1 MHAEAEEQVNA
12 SEPVRQAL
20 QLIRAIRD
28 SRVPDLL
35 AVVHPDVTCEPL
47 LRPGLTLY
55 HGYEDMARFT
65 DDMHAVHG
73 RYQIE
78 IGTITE
84 YPGPEVVLHSTIV
97 PEPARSTLNKIRA
110 VIRSVVPPE
119 ATETISYRIPA
130 FRHKEV
136 LVWLAA
142 FSDHCSLFPTAAVI
156 ANTFSSGSGMRWP
169 R

>member
-1 MHAEAEEQVNA
+1 MHAEEEEQANA

-65 DDMHAVHG
+65 ADMHAVHG

-84 YPGPEVVLHSTIV
+84 HPGPEVVLHTTIV
-97 PEPARSTLNKIRA
+97 PEPARSLVPLPLTITLTFRDGLI
-110 VIRSVVPPE
+110 ITIDGEPPPS
-119 ATETISYRIPA
+119 TP
-130 FRHKEV
+130 
-136 LVWLAA
+136 
-142 FSDHCSLFPTAAVI
+142 
-156 ANTFSSGSGMRWP
+156 
-169 R
+169 